1 MVQVTRQ
8 RRTRMLLN
16 LNKAD
21 FYILTN
27 NKEVILQLDFLTPT
41 AEIDYG
47 SLTKK
52 LQKRIDYA
60 LMEGHITLQDEPAT
74 TQGKDLE

>member
-1 MVQVTRQ
+1 
-8 RRTRMLLN
+8 MLLS

-21 FYILTN
+21 FYILTD
-27 NKEVILQLDFLTPT
+27 KKGVILQLDLHSPT

-60 LMEGHITLQDEPAT
+60 LMEGHITLQDEPAI
-74 TQGKDLE
+74 TQGTEDLE